1 MKVITLTR
9 GGLALTGQ
17 KSAEA
22 IIAGNTS
29 EGPNIK
35 WGMKMVRSRNLL
47 RRQKT
52 HRVYPEK
59 EVVQLLNNQGEPSRY
74 PAQTSI
80 TSQRESH
87 NDLIKEILS
96 RENMLKA
103 LKKVEQNRGAPG
115 IDNLTVAELKPYL
128 HQNWLSIKEQLLRET
143 ISHNPSCG

>member
-35 WGMKMVRSRNLL
+35 WGIDMVRSRNLS

-52 HRVYPEK
+52 LRVYPEK
-59 EVVQLLNNQGEPSRY
+59 EVVLLPNSEGEPSRY
-74 PAQTSI
+74 TAQTKD
-80 TSQRESH
+80 TSQRESL
-87 NDLIKEILS
+87 NE
-96 RENMLKA
+96 
-103 LKKVEQNRGAPG
+103 
-115 IDNLTVAELKPYL
+115 
-128 HQNWLSIKEQLLRET
+128 
-143 ISHNPSCG
+143 